1 VAVRLPAPVTP
12 RRTADVDL
20 PTSGTTESARAQ
32 ATKPSTKP
40 ALEAPGEAA
49 LATRAGSAP
58 RAQHSSP
65 QLDPFNLPTN
75 PVSAVTAAFDVGHWN
90 RTGAKLVTASDVDG
104 VLAGDLG
111 QALPHVPPALHGLV
125 RSLAQALGRDGPLGS
140 HGPLGKLG
148 PVADEPWS
156 PSFWM
161 NKVGDWSDLSK
172 KLAEHGGPGS
182 AAGPLGDR
190 GPLGPALKNL
200 DGPLLEELRAG
211 GLFAPLGPL
220 GPLGAL
226 GALGYLGLV
235 GGHGYARNEDGNFV
249 DKTGK
254 VVRHASVLDAGGKNK
269 SFELVELFPEQS
281 AKALRIHDASWAI
294 RGAIGKDEADG
305 DTFRFA
311 AKKGQVITLTVVPES
326 AGDTMTVELLQK
338 GKVIARSESDKLVNW
353 IHLEADRSG
362 TLEVRVRKKEGAS
375 APAPHPAS
383 MFIDAMLSPLVM
395 WGEAVRPWV
404 GAPKRESGAGYRLY
418 STSTPPAQS

>member
-1 VAVRLPAPVTP
+1 
-12 RRTADVDL
+12 
-20 PTSGTTESARAQ
+20 
-32 ATKPSTKP
+32 
-40 ALEAPGEAA
+40 
-49 LATRAGSAP
+49 
-58 RAQHSSP
+58 
-65 QLDPFNLPTN
+65 
-75 PVSAVTAAFDVGHWN
+75 
-90 RTGAKLVTASDVDG
+90 
-104 VLAGDLG
+104 
-111 QALPHVPPALHGLV
+111 V

-254 VVRHASVLDAGGKNK
+254 VVRHASVLDASGKNK

-404 GAPKRESGAGYRLY
+404 GAPSARAARAIGC
-418 STSTPPAQS
+418 TPPARRPRRASAAHLAACANRSRHARPTPHAADTRGLRHPQPTRAACATRSRHARPTPHDTKGICSGWSLARSARSAGSAWGGRAASAYSPTYSEPRCWPLRLK